1 MKESFVNRFEAFKE
15 RHMLTG
21 IDLVIGG
28 IAVLCFLSLVIV
40 HVFIRG

>member
-1 MKESFVNRFEAFKE
+1 MKESFKDRFEAFKE
-15 RHMLTG
+15 RHLLTG

-28 IAVLCFLSLVIV
+28 IVVLCILSLVIV

>member
-1 MKESFVNRFEAFKE
+1 MKESFMGRFKAFKE

-28 IAVLCFLSLVIV
+28 IVVLCILSLVVV